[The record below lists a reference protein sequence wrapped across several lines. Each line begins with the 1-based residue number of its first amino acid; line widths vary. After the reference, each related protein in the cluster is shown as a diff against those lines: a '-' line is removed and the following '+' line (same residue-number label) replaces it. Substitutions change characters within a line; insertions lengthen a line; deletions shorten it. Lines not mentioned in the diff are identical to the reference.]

1 MSKLGVR
8 SVERTLEAF
17 YGVIRSASHR
27 RGSDSGVGGVGTLA
41 SARVLRP
48 LYENVPYFR
57 DGDGE
62 LRRSIAPTRD
72 RGKAVRSKLRHR
84 N

>member
-1 MSKLGVR
+1 MSG
-8 SVERTLEAF
+8 AF
-17 YGVIRSASHR
+17 YGVTWSTSHR

-41 SARVLRP
+41 SAHALRP

-62 LRRSIAPTRD
+62 LRRSIAPMRD

>member
-1 MSKLGVR
+1 MELLRALRTEGVATAE
-8 SVERTLEAF
+8 SE
-17 YGVIRSASHR
+17 
-27 RGSDSGVGGVGTLA
+27 GVGTLA
-41 SARVLRP
+41 SARALCP

-62 LRRSIAPTRD
+62 LRRSVAPTRD